1 MSLEKNDIIFTPEST
16 VLKENEFIFTP
27 ADNEMVLA
35 LNIMM
40 YNGALRLYEHL
51 QEIPGVSKKTLQ
63 TVNKYIEETYG

>member
-1 MSLEKNDIIFTPEST
+1 MSLTESS
-16 VLKENEFIFTP
+16 LKENEFIFTP
-27 ADNEMVLA
+27 ADNEMLLA

-63 TVNKYIEETYG
+63 IVDKYLDETYG